1 MLEFGWVGATCMLHN
16 EFCWSNELIIWK
28 DLLLFLGVETVKL
41 PAPKNFFGKD
51 VYIKSEISIFAT
63 NVITR

>member
-1 MLEFGWVGATCMLHN
+1 MLLN

-28 DLLLFLGVETVKL
+28 DLLLFLGVETVKI

-51 VYIKSEISIFAT
+51 VYIKSEISIFAI
-63 NVITR
+63 NVITH